1 MAGNKVGRPRKNN
14 SVETVFVG
22 LKMPKT
28 MAMALT
34 KDAKR
39 HFRMR
44 GQHILWILSDYIV
57 RKIHFKGISNS
68 TNVSEKRPVNQPI
81 YTEQEMEEM
90 YKAKERG
97 EL

>member
-14 SVETVFVG
+14 SVETIFVG
-22 LKMPKT
+22 LQMPK
-28 MAMALT
+28 AMSVVLK
-34 KDAKR
+34 KDASK

-57 RKIHFKGISNS
+57 RKVHFKGISS
-68 TNVSEKRPVNQPI
+68 YTNVSEKRPVNQPI

-90 YKAKERG
+90 YKAKKRG